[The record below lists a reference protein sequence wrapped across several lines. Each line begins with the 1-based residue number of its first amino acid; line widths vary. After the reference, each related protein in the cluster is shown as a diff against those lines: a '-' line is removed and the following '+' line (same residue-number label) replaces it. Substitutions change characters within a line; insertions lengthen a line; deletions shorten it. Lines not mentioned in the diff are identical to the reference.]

1 MMVESGLA
9 ELQRTLGHQFA
20 EPALLERAL
29 THRSCLGSSPAQSSA
44 SYPIPLGGPSTS
56 PGETVVSQAAIPQA
70 IGDNE
75 QLEYLGD
82 AVLGMLVSEYLV
94 RTFPDWTEGQLSK
107 GRARLVNAASLYT
120 AAKRLGVGDYLRLG
134 RGEEKT
140 GGREKPAL
148 LADAFEALVAA
159 IYLDAGL
166 VAARE
171 FVGRALLEAAILA
184 EGSELGLSDHKSALQ
199 ELLQARG
206 LGTAR
211 YKVVREAGPDHQKTF
226 WVEVSVADVV
236 SASGCG
242 PNKKEAERSAAQQAL
257 ERLRAAT
264 DSGTVSETPSEPELR

>member
-1 MMVESGLA
+1 VGAGALKMMVEAGLA

-20 EPALLERAL
+20 ESALLKRAL
-29 THRSCLGSSPAQSSA
+29 THRSCLGSSPATSQAPSQVPSA
-44 SYPIPLGGPSTS
+44 SS
-56 PGETVVSQAAIPQA
+56 GEGAVPRVAS
-70 IGDNE
+70 DNE
-75 QLEYLGD
+75 QFEYLGD

-94 RTFPDWTEGQLSK
+94 RMFPDWTEGQLSK
-107 GRARLVNAASLYT
+107 GRARLVNAASLHT
-120 AAKRLGVGDYLRLG
+120 AAKRLGLGGYLRLG

-148 LADAFEALVAA
+148 LADAFEAIVAA

-171 FVGRALLEAAILA
+171 FVGRALLEAAIVA

-226 WVEVSVADVV
+226 WVEVSVPDVV
-236 SASGCG
+236 AASGCG

-257 ERLRAAT
+257 EQLRAGT
-264 DSGTVSETPSEPELR
+264 DSGTASETH